1 MLVKV
6 IIAVAFVIGLV
17 VSYQMNKSSA
27 PMSSQKANMSANGV
41 HPSGT
46 EFMQWYPAARK
57 IADFTLTNHH
67 NQPMTNDD
75 LIGQWTLAFVGYTFC
90 PDICP
95 TTLAALNQAYPKII
109 ATAGASTAD
118 FAADTTDPQPIKVWF
133 LSVDPKRDT
142 IERLAEYV
150 GFFNPE
156 FIAAT
161 AEHKQLYP
169 LVRSMGMMYSMSQS
183 TDDPNYL
190 VDHSGSVVVIN
201 PLGQVIGRFK
211 PQHAPGQIAMSD
223 TSQIIA
229 DMPKVVASWQ
239 HL

>member
-17 VSYQMNKSSA
+17 VSYQMNKSPA
-27 PMSSQKANMSANGV
+27 PMTSHKAVSSLSEA

-46 EFMQWYPAARK
+46 DFMQWYPIARK
-57 IADFTLTNHH
+57 IVDFTLTNHH
-67 NQPMTNDD
+67 NQAMTNAD
-75 LIGQWTLAFVGYTFC
+75 LTGQWTLAFVGYTYC

-109 ATAGASTAD
+109 ATAD
-118 FAADTTDPQPIKVWF
+118 QQPIKVWF

-142 IERLAEYV
+142 IARLAEYV
-150 GFFNPE
+150 GFFNPA
-156 FIAAT
+156 FIGAT

-211 PQHAPGQIAMSD
+211 PKHAPGQIAMSD
-223 TSQIIA
+223 TAQIIA
-229 DMPKVVASWQ
+229 DMPKVIAYGRAE
-239 HL
+239 

>member
-27 PMSSQKANMSANGV
+27 PTALPKAVSFANSS

-57 IADFTLTNHH
+57 IADFALTNHH
-67 NQPMTNDD
+67 NEPMTNDD
-75 LIGQWTLAFVGYTFC
+75 LMGQWTLAFVGYTYC

-95 TTLAALNQAYPKII
+95 TTLAGLNQAYPKISAI
-109 ATAGASTAD
+109 VTDRIGA
-118 FAADTTDPQPIKVWF
+118 QPIKVWF

-142 IERLAEYV
+142 VERLAEYV

-156 FIAAT
+156 FIGAT

-223 TSQIIA
+223 TGQIIA
-229 DMPKVVASWQ
+229 DMPKVIAYWQ
-239 HL
+239 QI

>member
-1 MLVKV
+1 MLVKIV
-6 IIAVAFVIGLV
+6 IAVAFVIGLV
-17 VSYQMNKSSA
+17 VSYQMSKPATVSSA
-27 PMSSQKANMSANGV
+27 TIAQSSLNDA

-46 EFMQWYPAARK
+46 DYMQWYPMARK
-57 IADFTLTNHH
+57 IVDFTLTNHH
-67 NQPMTNDD
+67 NQPMTNAD
-75 LIGQWTLAFVGYTFC
+75 LKGQWTLAFVGYTFC

-95 TTLAALNQAYPKII
+95 TTLAALNQAYPKIL
-109 ATAGASTAD
+109 ASAD
-118 FAADTTDPQPIKVWF
+118 QQPIKVWF

-156 FIAAT
+156 FIGAT

-223 TSQIIA
+223 TAQIIA
-229 DMPKVVASWQ
+229 DMPKVIAYRRAE
-239 HL
+239 

>member
-17 VSYQMNKSSA
+17 VSYQMHQSS
-27 PMSSQKANMSANGV
+27 SSMPAQHSVSSSNRAHA
-41 HPSGT
+41 SGT
-46 EFMQWYPAARK
+46 EYMQWYPAARK
-57 IADFTLTNHH
+57 IADFTLTNNH
-67 NQPMTNDD
+67 NQVMTNAD
-75 LIGQWTLAFVGYTFC
+75 LNGQWTLAFVGYTFC

-95 TTLAALNQAYPKII
+95 TTLAALNLAYPQISAI
-109 ATAGASTAD
+109 EDDIDGAL
-118 FAADTTDPQPIKVWF
+118 PIKVWF

-142 IERLAEYV
+142 IDRLAEYV
-150 GFFNPE
+150 GFFNSE
-156 FIAAT
+156 FIGAT

-201 PLGQVIGRFK
+201 PLGQVVGRFK
-211 PQHAPGQIAMSD
+211 PQHAPGQVAMSD

-239 HL
+239 